1 MEPTR
6 PVDPPMEC
14 AGTPTVI
21 AVHSSD
27 TTSGDNTMTTASQAS
42 TTSQSLGNGSG
53 GVAEIAPSEAQRR
66 LQQAQSILVDVRE
79 PDEHARERIAG
90 SRLMSLSRF
99 DREQVAAWI
108 KPGQSVILH
117 CRSGR
122 RSADACRMAA
132 SLADRGI
139 AVVSLSGGIEAWKA
153 ASLPVSCDA
162 RAPAISIM
170 RQVQLVI
177 GACVLTGCAL
187 AWFVDPRFIAVPAFF
202 GAGLAFAGATGTCA
216 LASVIG
222 SMPWNRVVQSGG
234 SCCGG
239 SCNNEGG

>member
-1 MEPTR
+1 MRE
-6 PVDPPMEC
+6 
-14 AGTPTVI
+14 
-21 AVHSSD
+21 
-27 TTSGDNTMTTASQAS
+27 N
-42 TTSQSLGNGSG
+42 G
-53 GVAEIAPSEAQRR
+53 GVAVAPAGRIGFNASMSTANAVASPSAVSPTVTPAEAAR
-66 LQQAQSILVDVRE
+66 LVDRGEAFIVDVRE
-79 PDEHARERIAG
+79 PDEHRRV
-90 SRLMSLSRF
+90 MPLSRF

-122 RSADACRMAA
+122 RAADACRMAA

-139 AVVSLSGGIEAWKA
+139 TVVSLAGGIEAWKA